1 MATSVG
7 SALHWWA
14 RTKGDQAALVFGADT
29 VDHRTLRDWSGA
41 IARRLHERGVAEG
54 DRVGLLGGNT
64 PEWAAAALGVMKAGA
79 VLVPLNPRLV
89 GAELHKLLQDSGARL
104 VIGDPAFEA
113 SVAGARTL
121 GSEVDTLPLP
131 ELAALRGAGF
141 DDFRIDRDPH
151 EPTALLFTSGSTG
164 LSKGVICTNRT
175 LLDIVF
181 EASLCEEGLRPGGSS
196 LLLLP
201 LCFTPGLVW
210 GLVMQVVLGGTLVVE
225 EKLDPAR
232 AVRLLDEHRIET
244 IFGVPL
250 IYEAMSRAPGFADAD
265 LSNLKTAVVGGAA
278 VSVPLLEAWGGKG
291 VKLRQIYGMTEAGGV
306 ATATWPSEAET
317 HPDSCGSGSAF
328 TELKVVRADGTECE
342 PGEQGEVL
350 LKGPGVSPGYWED
363 PETTAR
369 AFSGGWLHSGDLGVR
384 DAEGRL
390 TFVDRMK
397 DLIISG
403 GINLSPVEIEAVIG
417 ALPGVREVSVIAA
430 KDDRFGETPA
440 AIVTV
445 DEGVTEA
452 AIIAHCAERMA
463 DYKVPRYVVL
473 RPGELPRLPSGKI
486 SKRAIR
492 DEYADVSE
500 RYEKVR

>member
-14 RTKGDQAALVFGADT
+14 RTKGDQAALVFGEDV
-29 VDHRTLRDWSGA
+29 VDYRTLRDWSGA
-41 IARRLHERGVAEG
+41 VARTLHERGVAEG

-64 PEWAAAALGVMKAGA
+64 PEWAAVALGVMKAGG

-89 GAELHKLLQDSGARL
+89 GPELHTLLGDSGARL
-104 VIGDPAFEA
+104 VVADPAFEA
-113 SVAGARTL
+113 GIAQAREL
-121 GSEVDTLPLP
+121 GSEVDTIPLP
-131 ELAALRGAGF
+131 ELAALRGGSTEGF
-141 DDFRIDRDPH
+141 RVDRDPQ
-151 EPTALLFTSGSTG
+151 EPVALLFTSGSTG

-225 EKLDPAR
+225 AQLDPSR
-232 AVRLLDEHRIET
+232 AVRALDEHRIET

-250 IYEAMSRAPGFADAD
+250 IYEVMSKAPEFAGAD

-278 VSVPLLEAWGGKG
+278 VSVPLLEAWGSKG

-328 TELKVVRADGTECE
+328 TEVKVVRPDGSECD
-342 PGEQGEVL
+342 PGERGEIL
-350 LKGPGVSPGYWED
+350 LRGPGVAPGYWQD
-363 PETTAR
+363 AETTGR
-369 AFSGGWLHSGDLGVR
+369 AFQDGWLYSGDLGVC

-403 GINLSPVEIEAVIG
+403 GINLSPVEIEAVIS
-417 ALPGVREVSVIAA
+417 AIPGVREVSVIAA

-440 AIVTV
+440 AIVTA
-445 DEGVTEA
+445 DEGVTAEA
-452 AIIAHCAERMA
+452 IVEHCGRQMA

-473 RPGELPRLPSGKI
+473 RSTELPRLPSGKL

-492 DEYADVSE
+492 DEYTDVAD

>member
-1 MATSVG
+1 MATSVA

-14 RTKGDQAALVFGADT
+14 RTKGDQTALVFGEDT
-29 VDHRTLRDWSGA
+29 VDYRTLRDWSGA
-41 IARRLHERGVAEG
+41 VARSLHERGVAEG

-64 PEWAAAALGVMKAGA
+64 PEWAAVALGVMKAGA

-89 GAELHKLLQDSGARL
+89 GAELHKLLQDSGAR
-104 VIGDPAFEA
+104 VVVADPQF
-113 SVAGARTL
+113 GGTLDQAREL
-121 GSEVDTLPLP
+121 GSTVDVVPLP
-131 ELAALRGAGF
+131 EHAALRGAGHEE
-141 DDFRIDRDPH
+141 FRIDRDPA
-151 EPTALLFTSGSTG
+151 EPVALLFTSGSTG

-225 EKLDPAR
+225 AQLDPSR
-232 AVRLLDEHRIET
+232 AVRLLDEHKIET

-250 IYEAMSRAPGFADAD
+250 IYEVMAKAPEFAAAD

-278 VSVPLLEAWGGKG
+278 VSVPLLEAWGAKG

-328 TELKVVRADGTECE
+328 TELKVVRSDGTDCE
-342 PGEQGEVL
+342 PGEQGEIL
-350 LKGPGVSPGYWED
+350 LKGPGVSPGYWQD

-369 AFSGGWLHSGDLGVR
+369 AFRGGWLHSGDLGVP

-403 GINLSPVEIEAVIG
+403 GINISPVEIEAVISRI
-417 ALPGVREVSVIAA
+417 PGVREVSVIAA

-440 AIVTV
+440 AVVTA

-452 AIIAHCAERMA
+452 AIIEACGAQMA

-473 RPGELPRLPSGKI
+473 RRDDLPRLPSGKI

-492 DEYADVSE
+492 DEYSDVAE
-500 RYEKVR
+500 RYAKVR